1 MFWGLL
7 LIGIGAGI
15 LGVVALAELADDTVT
30 KGDGTA
36 LVDAEKVG
44 HLGGRAVLEHQL
56 EGLLLA
62 RGEVAGEGA
71 DKVALLAGQGIG
83 IGIGVDGGM
92 EEGGGEELAERDKLE
107 GVLPACQMGEEAAT
121 APVDPKGLLEGGGGG
136 SEGGKMKPEV
146 DVALLHEVG
155 TEVGVA
161 FGTSEAEA
169 LDEARMTKDE
179 IVESFIVGVGHD

>member
-1 MFWGLL
+1 MRSAKERDGPS
-7 LIGIGAGI
+7 GAEGRDRGVGEVDD
-15 LGVVALAELADDTVT
+15 LGVGMMCDVLGVTADWNWSGDTGRGST
-30 KGDGTA
+30 
-36 LVDAEKVG
+36 
-44 HLGGRAVLEHQL
+44 GGACW
-56 EGLLLA
+56 
-62 RGEVAGEGA
+62 GEVAGEGA

-107 GVLPACQMGEEAAT
+107 GVLPAGQMGEEAAT

>member
-36 LVDAEKVG
+36 LVDVEKVG
-44 HLGGRAVLEHQL
+44 HLVGRAVLEHQL

-107 GVLPACQMGEEAAT
+107 G
-121 APVDPKGLLEGGGGG
+121 GGGGL
-136 SEGGKMKPEV
+136 EGGKMKPEV

-179 IVESFIVGVGHD
+179 VVESFVVGVGHD